1 MFRLV
6 EEWKVIC
13 VVERKRG
20 VGVCF
25 SFTSLWG
32 NQLDSCRDSVEKD
45 RGIGKREMSEALG
58 ETIPEKTGKDWK
70 GL

>member
-1 MFRLV
+1 M
-6 EEWKVIC
+6 
-13 VVERKRG
+13 VERKRG

-32 NQLDSCRDSVEKD
+32 NQMNLGSCRDSVEKD

-70 GL
+70 RL